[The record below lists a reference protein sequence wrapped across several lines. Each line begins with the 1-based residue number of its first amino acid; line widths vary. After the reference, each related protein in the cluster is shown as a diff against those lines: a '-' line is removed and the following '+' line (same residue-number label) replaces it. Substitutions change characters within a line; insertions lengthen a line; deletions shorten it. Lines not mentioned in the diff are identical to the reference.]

1 MKSKIGC
8 SFVYA
13 GNLFGSRNTHRKGKN
28 ENFKSKGKKKV
39 CDDKQAYLSLFWS
52 KLMKLKHI
60 KAYISAHCKKC
71 VFAIQVTDVGNLVL
85 LSSLDKAYENNQTQT

>member
-39 CDDKQAYLSLFWS
+39 GDDKQAYLSLF
-52 KLMKLKHI
+52 
-60 KAYISAHCKKC
+60 
-71 VFAIQVTDVGNLVL
+71 
-85 LSSLDKAYENNQTQT
+85 